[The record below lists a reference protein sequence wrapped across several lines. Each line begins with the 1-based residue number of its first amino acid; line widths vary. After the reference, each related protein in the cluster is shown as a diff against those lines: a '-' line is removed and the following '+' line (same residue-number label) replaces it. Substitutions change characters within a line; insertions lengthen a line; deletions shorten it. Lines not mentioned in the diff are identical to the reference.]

1 MTENAKRGR
10 KVLFTSP
17 RDQLSIR
24 VSPETHAR
32 LKSMCDLRGKKKTE
46 TINEI
51 INEAFEWHM
60 LDNLAEMPPELVPNT
75 TEATE

>member
-32 LKSMCDLRGKKKTE
+32 LRALCSLRGKKKTE
-46 TINEI
+46 TVSNI
-51 INEAFEWHM
+51 IDEAFE
-60 LDNLAEMPPELVPNT
+60 LSDLPADLILNT